1 MAGPTVDLVLLRGML
16 PELPLAPGSLV
27 TGRVADARTLILEGV
42 RMQATLPAGAEPG
55 HRYRMRVE
63 QASSER
69 LALKIISELPSAEA
83 AARGEQAHGAQQAAS
98 AERALT
104 AQAYPLALP
113 GGTNATLYVERD
125 GAGRAVA
132 DGGGRPVVIR
142 YDSPSLGRLDIRLD
156 RESAAIHV
164 SAGEPADRVRAGAGE
179 LREAL
184 ERVRGSGVQVTVHP
198 RLGTFD
204 ARA

>member
-1 MAGPTVDLVLLRGML
+1 MAGPSVDLVLLRGML

-42 RMQATLPAGAEPG
+42 RMQATLPPGAEPG
-55 HRYRMRVE
+55 HRYQMRVE
-63 QASSER
+63 QASAER
-69 LALKIISELPSAEA
+69 LALKIIAELPSAEA
-83 AARGEQAHGAQQAAS
+83 AARGEHAHGAQQAAG
-98 AERALT
+98 AERALQG
-104 AQAYPLALP
+104 QAYPLVLP

-125 GAGRAVA
+125 AAGRPAT

-179 LREAL
+179 LRAAL
-184 ERVRGSGVQVTVHP
+184 ERVRGAGVQVTVHP
-198 RLGTFD
+198 RLGTYD